1 MLPVMKK
8 HMKNGLKKENKSVQI
23 VLSVSMVANIAALLM
38 YARNAK
44 KIIIILKHKQNVRK
58 C

>member
-1 MLPVMKK
+1 MLNVMKK

-23 VLSVSMVANIAALLM
+23 VLKVSMVANIAALLM

-44 KIIIILKHKQNVRK
+44 KITTILNHKQNVRR